1 MQDIRELETRIKNLE
16 YYTSLNLL
24 ETKTE
29 NLFIPDSAGLNKFK
43 SGFFVDNFTSFTL
56 QEERRDIKN
65 SVDIKNQE
73 LRPRHFTNSIDLT
86 LGPVE
91 NVNPDADS
99 RFVQP
104 EGVNV
109 RRSQDII
116 TLDYTEVEWLKIVC
130 NQNRKCY
137 TFPVSFWQASL
148 ELTPS
153 SDTWVD
159 TARVEAKITQVEG
172 NYSETIVQFVQDSR
186 H

>member
-116 TLDYTEVEWLKIVC
+116 TLDYTEVEWLKQSFATRTESV
-130 NQNRKCY
+130 
-137 TFPVSFWQASL
+137 TPFLVSFWQASL

-172 NYSETIVQFVQDSR
+172 NYSETMD
-186 H
+186 